1 MDEFQIET
9 AQNVTINQ
17 NVAHVSTRIGSFLID
32 LLVIGGYYL
41 AIILIY
47 IAIDADPFESWAI
60 MSLLALPIFFYSL
73 LFEVLL
79 NGQTPGKAAN
89 KIRVVNINGSKPT
102 FGGYLLRWM
111 LRFIDISIASG
122 SIALLTILLNGK
134 GQRLGDLAAGTTVIS
149 EKKRIKLSNTL
160 AIDIPDDY
168 IPTYPQV
175 ITLTDIDIQTIKNLF
190 YSAKKEGNHAVILKL
205 HVKINA
211 MLEIESK
218 EKPINFVETIIKDYN
233 YYTQK

>member
-9 AQNVTINQ
+9 AQNVTISQ

-32 LLVIGGYYL
+32 LLIIGAYYL
-41 AIILIY
+41 AIILIFN
-47 IAIDADPFESWAI
+47 AIDADPFESWAI
-60 MSLLALPIFFYSL
+60 MSLFALPVFFYSL
-73 LFEVLL
+73 FFEVIL

-89 KIRVVNINGSKPT
+89 KIRVVNLNGSKPT

-111 LRFIDISIASG
+111 LRLIDISMASG

-149 EKKRIKLSNTL
+149 EKKRINLTSTL

-168 IPTYPQV
+168 VPTYVQV
-175 ITLTDIDIQTIKNLF
+175 TTLTDTDMQTIKNL
-190 YSAKKEGNHAVILKL
+190 YYTAKKDGDHAVILKL
-205 HVKINA
+205 HIKIIKI
-211 MLEIESK
+211 LEIQTQD
-218 EKPINFVETIIKDYN
+218 KPFDFVNTIINDYN
-233 YYTQK
+233 YYTQQ